1 MRDKLNRVTISKHA
15 KQRYAERIMDKDE
28 LVEVNIFIAR
38 NEEKINNDILKMI
51 EYGEI
56 IYEGESLNL
65 NNKRNTLVC
74 LSGTWVLI
82 LDAQSY
88 NVITLYK
95 IDLGLE
101 EAFNKEYVS
110 RMVEKI
116 NDEKK
121 TLEEIDKQLNEE
133 KSIYNKNIVENE
145 IAIKE
150 YTKIIESLKEQN
162 DNYRSIINSLK
173 TNHNIADKKVKDI
186 VANLIGKR
194 TF

>member
-1 MRDKLNRVTISKHA
+1 MKDKLNRVTISKHA

-38 NEEKINNDILKMI
+38 NEAKINNDILKMI

-116 NDEKK
+116 NNEKK